1 MPLDSI
7 IDLSISLDA
16 PAVTKAGLGT
26 VMIAGLNATFS
37 DQVRTYSS
45 TADMLTDGFTTS
57 QYEYKAATAIF
68 SQSLRPTS
76 VKVGK
81 MAAFSTGAA
90 QSAIITSPTTAATSD
105 VFGISIHGGTV
116 SQYTVAGGNDH
127 SDIAAGLVDQINSD
141 YDDFTATHDPDGSV
155 KVVADTAGESVVLTL
170 SGTFASGTL
179 ADYMTA
185 GDPVAG
191 GGYQERLATISDAD
205 SDWYG
210 LVIQHRDEVNIIE
223 AATYAEANR
232 KLFFAQSNDA
242 AIRTSATT
250 DIASRLK
257 SLSRF
262 RTCLLSYT
270 DDDVAAEA
278 AWLGFFLATDPDAR
292 TTIAAFK
299 TLSGVSI
306 DSTLTTSTETV
317 IEGKNANYYGSLG
330 GIGATHNGKVAK
342 GEWVDVVLTSDWTY
356 FRLLADLQNLF
367 LKYSNRGVKIPYTDS
382 GIALFKGVTTSRLQK
397 GTDIGHFADNPAFTV
412 TVPSRADVTTA
423 DAANRLLTYSFQ
435 AQLAGAIQSTS
446 IAGTVAVT
454 L

>member
-26 VMIAGLNATFS
+26 VMIAGTNATFS
-37 DQVRTYSS
+37 DQVKTYST

-57 QYEYKAATAIF
+57 HYEYKAANAIF
-68 SQSLRPTS
+68 SQSLRPAS

-81 MAAFSTGAA
+81 MAAFTAHTVSVAVTAGGTG
-90 QSAIITSPTTAATSD
+90 D

-116 SQYTVAGGNDH
+116 SQYTQGG
-127 SDIAAGLVDQINSD
+127 SDAAADIVTGLVAQINSD
-141 YDDFTATHDPDGSV
+141 YDDFTATADSTVV
-155 KVVADTAGESVVLTL
+155 KIAADNAGESVTLSL
-170 SGTFASGTL
+170 SGTFASGT
-179 ADYMTA
+179 
-185 GDPVAG
+185 VATHMVATDFVANA
-191 GGYQERLATISDAD
+191 GYQERLATISDAD

-210 LVIQHRDEVNIIE
+210 LVIEHRDDFHIIE

-232 KLFFAQSNDA
+232 QLFFAQSNDA
-242 AIRTSATT
+242 DIRTSATT

-270 DDDVAAEA
+270 DDAVAAEA

-317 IEGKNANYYGSLG
+317 MEGKNANYYGSLG

-367 LKYSNRGVKIPYTDS
+367 LKYSNRGIKIPYTDA

-397 GTDIGHFADNPAFTV
+397 GTDVGHFAADPAFTV
-412 TVPSRADVTTA
+412 TVPARADVTTA